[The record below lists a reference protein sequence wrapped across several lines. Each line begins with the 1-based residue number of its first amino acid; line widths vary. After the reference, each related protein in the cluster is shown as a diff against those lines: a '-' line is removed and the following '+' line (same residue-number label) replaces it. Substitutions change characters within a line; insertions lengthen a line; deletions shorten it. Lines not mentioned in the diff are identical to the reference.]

1 VDVAIKLTLFILK
14 NKSNHKIS
22 NMVYDYIII
31 GSGIAGLNAARL
43 IPKDKSVLLLCKKSP
58 WECNTFWAQGGV
70 ATAVD
75 KEDIGVHIS
84 DTLCAGVYHNNKQA
98 VELLS
103 QHSRAC
109 IDDLIAS
116 GLQFDKNKQGQLAF
130 TKEAAHS
137 RSRILH
143 ADGDAT
149 GRMIHL
155 FLLQQARCD
164 MVTNAVVCDLLI
176 DDDVCYGVQYF
187 SDETT
192 LKVAYAHHTI
202 IASGGIGSIY
212 KYHTNSTA
220 IAGEVQ
226 GICLE
231 KDLILKD
238 MEMMQFHP
246 TVVKGT
252 HFARKPLLSEALR
265 GEGAYIVD
273 ENGKRF
279 VFDYHKDG
287 ELAPRDVVSRAIFD
301 YAKKHK
307 TGVFLSFENFEKEAF
322 QKRFPNI
329 YANLKELGFE
339 LPFEKVPISPAFH
352 YAMGGI
358 ATNLDAQVLNMKNLY
373 AIGEVACTGVHGAN
387 RLASNS
393 LLEGIVFSKI
403 AVQHSLNHPFTV
415 EPQNY
420 NKPIKHYIR
429 NKQIDKP
436 IKDSLRKLMW
446 QHAAILRNENDLKS
460 ALKQINDFLQQDVGR
475 LLYLRLRTAQS
486 MIQACLKRKNS
497 LGAHCIQGDER
508 F

>member
-1 VDVAIKLTLFILK
+1 MI
-14 NKSNHKIS
+14 
-22 NMVYDYIII
+22 YDYLII
-31 GSGIAGLNAARL
+31 GSGIAGLNAARV
-43 IPKDKSVLLLCKKSP
+43 IPKDKKVLILCKKSP

-75 KEDIGVHIS
+75 KTDIEPHIQDTLIAGVH
-84 DTLCAGVYHNNKQA
+84 HNNEQA
-98 VELLS
+98 VRILS
-103 QHSRAC
+103 EHSRAC

-116 GLQFDKNKQGQLAF
+116 GLQFDKNAQGKLAF
-130 TKEAAHS
+130 TKEAAHC

-155 FLLQQARCD
+155 FLLQVCPHEI
-164 MVTNAVVCDLLI
+164 MTNAVVCDLLI
-176 DDDVCYGVQYF
+176 ENGVCYGAQYF

-192 LKVAYAHHTI
+192 QKVVYAHNTI

-220 IAGEVQ
+220 IAGEIQ

-231 KDLILKD
+231 KGLELKD

-265 GEGAYIVD
+265 GEGAHIVD
-273 ENGKRF
+273 ENNKRF

-301 YAKKHK
+301 YAKKTQK
-307 TGVFLSFENFEKEAF
+307 GVFLSFENFEKAEF
-322 QKRFPNI
+322 KKRFPNI

-358 ATNLDAQVLNMKNLY
+358 ATNLDAQVLGMKNLY
-373 AIGEVACTGVHGAN
+373 AIGECACTGVHGAN

-403 AVQHSLNHPFTV
+403 AVEKSLLINFTI
-415 EPQNY
+415 ESKNY
-420 NKPIKHYIR
+420 TQSIKHFIR
-429 NKQIDKP
+429 NQEIDKE
-436 IKDSLRKLMW
+436 IKNSLRKLMW
-446 QHAAILRNENDLKS
+446 ENVAIMRNEKELKKTLIQIDTF
-460 ALKQINDFLQQDVGR
+460 LKEEVGR
-475 LLYLRLRTAQS
+475 LLFLRLLTAKSILEAAINRQE
-486 MIQACLKRKNS
+486 S
-497 LGAHCIQGDER
+497 LGAHYIIN
-508 F
+508 